1 MAKRNAAYS
10 ASIKSI
16 SAHAKKQIASLQSKK
31 KKASAA
37 NKPALQEA
45 IDGLKV
51 VHAGITA
58 GCQQIP
64 QPGITAGCQE
74 MPRPG
79 TSAGCQEMP
88 RPGTS
93 AGCQEMPRPG
103 TSAGCQEMPRPRK

>member
-1 MAKRNAAYS
+1 MAKKNAAYV
-10 ASIKSI
+10 ASVKSI
-16 SAHAKKQIASLQSKK
+16 AAHAKKHIAALQGKK
-31 KKASAA
+31 KKAKPAD
-37 NKPALQEA
+37 KPALQAA
-45 IDGLKV
+45 IDGLKI

-58 GCQQIP
+58 GCQEMP
-64 QPGITAGCQE
+64 QPGCQE

-79 TSAGCQEMP
+79 TSPGCQEMP